1 MAGVYDNV
9 TTTALDELAAETC
22 AYMTIVH
29 PDYSVL
35 AARIAVSNL
44 HKETKDSFA
53 ETVSDLRN
61 YVDGTGRDAP
71 LISEDVFN
79 IVMANK
85 EKFEEAIDYK
95 RDYNYDFFGFKTLT
109 KSYLLK
115 LHGKIVERPQHMLL
129 RVSIGIHGE
138 DVERAIETYNLMSDK
153 WFTHA
158 TPTLFNSGTPHPQM
172 SSCFLLAMREDS
184 IDGIYD
190 TLKQTAVI
198 SKNAGGI
205 GLSIHCIRASKSYI
219 RGTNG

>member
-79 IVMANK
+79 KWVEARKADDEDAANAIIH
-85 EKFEEAIDYK
+85 EAALALEQK
-95 RDYNYDFFGFKTLT
+95 K
-109 KSYLLK
+109 K
-115 LHGKIVERPQHMLL
+115 L
-129 RVSIGIHGE
+129 
-138 DVERAIETYNLMSDK
+138 
-153 WFTHA
+153 
-158 TPTLFNSGTPHPQM
+158 
-172 SSCFLLAMREDS
+172 
-184 IDGIYD
+184 
-190 TLKQTAVI
+190 
-198 SKNAGGI
+198 
-205 GLSIHCIRASKSYI
+205 ASAAK
-219 RGTNG
+219 